1 MFDILESNGLI
12 KGARPNKKK
21 LLSLKSKEIFDL
33 ARELS
38 KPTQIIPQSTSVDT
52 RLSHSASFSLA
63 GAAEE
68 CSVMNCRLEKLDS
81 LLRFA
86 ALYSDTVY
94 IQNYFS
100 DYQHTEDYD
109 EILLRDNFIGN
120 ILCLLKAKPLIDKG
134 LVKIYAFEGHMCA
147 DCIGD
152 KIVKNEKH
160 SGKKI
165 QAAYKETIKEITS
178 TLSMQAFC
186 DGEYFTL
193 NISAP
198 DDVIE
203 HGGVVLTQKF
213 PFDFF
218 AESKTLFKKVLKG
231 EVVELS
237 KSLIQKSGFGE
248 FTANKIIENIT
259 YEAFLNST
267 LKTTFVTNRSSHIK
281 FLSKI
286 SNNALQEDRNRIAG
300 KYLQAI
306 VPVAAEVDIEDIVK
320 LRSRER
326 DSFIRFRGA
335 LNKAID
341 EYYNRKKSFTEKE
354 AKELYHDIIAP
365 EISGLE
371 NKMKKASKDLIND
384 SLRSAVGIVGSISF
398 GMYSGILP
406 PNWMAIAKTA
416 GLLKFGGDFI
426 KGIMSLGDGRNEIK
440 TEDYYF
446 LWKLRR
452 LASAK

>member
-1 MFDILESNGLI
+1 MDRI
-12 KGARPNKKK
+12 
-21 LLSLKSKEIFDL
+21 
-33 ARELS
+33 
-38 KPTQIIPQSTSVDT
+38 ST
-52 RLSHSASFSLA
+52 
-63 GAAEE
+63 
-68 CSVMNCRLEKLDS
+68 
-81 LLRFA
+81 LRSIVRSGHHGPDF

-100 DYQHTEDYD
+100 DYQHTEEFD
-109 EILLRDNFIGN
+109 EVLLRDNFIGN

-134 LVKIYAFEGHMCA
+134 LVKVFAFEGHMCA

-165 QAAYKETIKEITS
+165 QAAYNETIKEITS

-186 DGEYFTL
+186 DGEFFKL

-203 HGGVVLTQKF
+203 HGGVVYTKKF

-218 AESKTLFKKVLKG
+218 AESKTLFRKVLSG

-237 KSLIQKSGFGE
+237 KSMVRKSGFGE
-248 FTANKIIENIT
+248 YTANKIIENIT

-267 LKTTFVTNRSSHIK
+267 LKTNFVTNRSSHIK
-281 FLSKI
+281 FLSKV
-286 SNNALQEDRNRIAG
+286 SNNAPQEDRNRIAG
-300 KYLQAI
+300 KYLQTI
-306 VPVAAEVDIEDIVK
+306 VPVAAEVDIQDIIK

-326 DSFIRFRGA
+326 DSFIQFRGA
-335 LNKAID
+335 LNRAID
-341 EYYNRKKSFTEKE
+341 EYYGRKKSFTEKE
-354 AKELYHDIIAP
+354 AKELYHDVIAP
-365 EISGLE
+365 EVSGLE
-371 NKMKKASKDLIND
+371 IKVKKASKDLKND
-384 SLRSAVGIVGSISF
+384 SFRSAAGIVGSISF
-398 GMYSGILP
+398 GMYSGVLP
-406 PNWMAIAKTA
+406 PNWMAIAQAA
-416 GLLKFGGDFI
+416 GLFKFGSDFI
-426 KGIMSLGDGRNEIK
+426 KGVMALGDARNEIK

-446 LWKLRR
+446 LWKLKS